1 MIKHLVLAA
10 AFIAASY
17 CDAATKNLDGN
28 KLLEAREAPKA
39 EGRYFFCTGYI
50 LGIVEGI
57 KWGASVTVI
66 ASGTELD
73 TADLNGLTDFML
85 GYCNPPEA
93 ELRQHLDIV
102 VNFLVAHPERR
113 HESARG
119 LALDAFREA
128 FPCPA
133 E

>member
-1 MIKHLVLAA
+1 MKQTLLAA
-10 AFIAASY
+10 AFLAASS
-17 CDAATKNLDGN
+17 CGATAQNLDGN
-28 KLLEAREAPKA
+28 TLLEACEAP
-39 EGRYFFCTGYI
+39 ETDGLYFFCTGYI

-57 KWGASVTVI
+57 KWGASVTVV
-66 ASGTELD
+66 ASGTKVE
-73 TADLNGLTDFML
+73 TAELNGLTDFML
-85 GYCNPPEA
+85 GYCSPPEA

-102 VNFLVAHPERR
+102 VNFLVTHPERR

-133 E
+133 